1 MGSPGGDPFSNC
13 LAISA
18 WTKVVGKPIYCQCYP
33 QCHDGCLRCFYFV
46 QSAPLSTPPA
56 ISLSPQAHAFLRT
69 CSSPPVHHVSLDIPA
84 STDHLTPTSTSSPVH
99 IPKSSPVADTPASS
113 EPHWGSTVEETW
125 TSQWV
130 SLSCLTA
137 FLCFRETKP
146 CLTLVSAV
154 LQLTDTHEVGTQD
167 RSSLSFLQCWF

>member
-1 MGSPGGDPFSNC
+1 MSLKCAFSVGRVRWRLRFLAYWVTVIFYLLYHRGHFCSIFFSNMGSPGGDPFSNC

-113 EPHWGSTVEETW
+113 EPH
-125 TSQWV
+125 
-130 SLSCLTA
+130 
-137 FLCFRETKP
+137 
-146 CLTLVSAV
+146 
-154 LQLTDTHEVGTQD
+154 
-167 RSSLSFLQCWF
+167 